1 MSDGLNPFVRAGGI
15 PSHHRHHI
23 NEVRGESEGNMEATD
38 LEFCLDYINK
48 HPTMDH
54 RTKLLLA
61 EVVKGEMSKE
71 ELVEYWAILARLPH
85 D

>member
-1 MSDGLNPFVRAGGI
+1 
-15 PSHHRHHI
+15 
-23 NEVRGESEGNMEATD
+23 MEATD